1 MKIAFD
7 ISPLESGHKIRGIG
21 FYTRN
26 LSRELKKILGGG
38 EWSFEDVNLKDNS
51 KQSAKYDLVHYPYF
65 DLFFVSLPYFKKAKM
80 VVTIHDIIPFLYPEH
95 FPPGIK
101 GKIKLQIQKLL
112 LRQVDAVITDTE
124 ASKRDIVKYLAY
136 PQERVFPVYLG
147 TDQQFARIEDK
158 ATLDELKKK
167 FNLPEKFVLYVG
179 DVNYNKNLVRLAEA
193 CKLAGTTLV
202 IVGKQATVEEFDRQ
216 HPEMKAWA
224 EFLDRFR
231 SDANIRRLGF
241 VTSEE
246 LVGLYSCASVYCQ
259 ASLYEGFGLPV
270 LEAMSCGCP
279 VVCASTPAL
288 AEIAGEAALF
298 ADPYSSEEIASRL
311 RAVIENMATTDELR
325 EKGYKNVQRFSWE
338 KCARETVA
346 VYRKVLGL

>member
-26 LSRELKKILGGG
+26 LSSELKKLFDGN
-38 EWSFEDVNLKDNS
+38 EWSFEEVNLRDT
-51 KQSAKYDLVHYPYF
+51 QSVGYDLVHYPYF
-65 DLFFVSLPYFKKAKM
+65 DLFFVSLPYFKKAKI
-80 VVTIHDIIPFLYPEH
+80 VVTIHDIIPLLYPKH

-101 GKIKLQIQKLL
+101 GKLKFQIQKLL

-124 ASKRDIVKYLAY
+124 ASKKDIVKYLAY
-136 PQERVFPVYLG
+136 PQERVFSVYLG
-147 TDQQFARIEDK
+147 TDKQFARIEDK
-158 ATLDELKKK
+158 TKLDELKSKY
-167 FNLPEKFVLYVG
+167 NLPEKFVLYVG

-202 IVGKQATVEEFDRQ
+202 IVGKQATVEEFDRE
-216 HPEMKAWA
+216 HPEMRAWA
-224 EFLDRFR
+224 EFLDRFQKDP
-231 SDANIRRLGF
+231 SIARLGF
-241 VTSEE
+241 VTTEE

-279 VVCASTPAL
+279 VVCAKTPAL
-288 AEIAGEAALF
+288 EEIAGDAALF
-298 ADPYSSEEIASRL
+298 ADPMNSDAIASKL
-311 RAVIENMATTDELR
+311 KVVIENSQLKEELVA
-325 EKGYKNVQRFSWE
+325 KGYQNIQRFSWE
-338 KCARETVA
+338 KCADETMG
-346 VYRKVLGL
+346 VYRTVIG